1 MTLPSILVEESWDGG
16 GETRVGECWKAEKA
30 FQAEGGT
37 DANVTKY
44 GKVWLARELEA
55 VPQELER
62 G

>member
-1 MTLPSILVEESWDGG
+1 MEE
-16 GETRVGECWKAEKA
+16 A

-44 GKVWLARELEA
+44 RKVWLARKLHTVPRDLE
-55 VPQELER
+55 E